1 VKLITCDPARHSAP
15 ILGIFNEAIA
25 NSTALYDY
33 KPRTADSMVGWFE
46 AKHQGRYPVIGIE
59 DPAGTLVGFGSYG
72 AFRAWPAYKYTV
84 EHSIYVD
91 TRFRGQG
98 HGRTLLEA
106 LVKAATGQDYHV
118 MVGGIDASNAVSIRL
133 HESLGFSHCGTVKQ
147 AGFKFGR
154 WLDLAFYQR
163 ILATPAAP
171 VDG

>member
-1 VKLITCDPARHSAP
+1 VKLVDCERVRHSAP
-15 ILGIFNEAIA
+15 ILEILNEAIA

-33 KPRTADSMVGWFE
+33 KPRNAESMASWFD
-46 AKHQGRYPVIGIE
+46 AKVKGRYPVIGLE
-59 DPAGTLVGFGSYG
+59 DDAGTLVGFGSYG

-98 HGRTLLEA
+98 HGRVLLEA
-106 LVKAATGQDYHV
+106 VMAAAVRQDYHV
-118 MVGGIDASNAVSIRL
+118 MIGGIDASNAASIRL
-133 HESLGFSHCGTVKQ
+133 HESLGFTHCGTVRQ

-163 ILATPAAP
+163 ILATPIAP